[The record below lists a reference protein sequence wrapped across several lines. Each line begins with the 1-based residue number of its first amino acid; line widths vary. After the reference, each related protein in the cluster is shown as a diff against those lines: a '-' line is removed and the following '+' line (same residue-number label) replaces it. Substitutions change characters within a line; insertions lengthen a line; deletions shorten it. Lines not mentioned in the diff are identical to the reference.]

1 MWARACDWEAEGGCF
16 AEDQVRSS
24 VLLRSVCAGRGAI
37 RKWQQASSKLAFATP
52 DLLILRRQFRLVGS
66 NFFSN
71 FETRRVLLGLA
82 QAESLG

>member
-1 MWARACDWEAEGGCF
+1 MSWRRGAMVACF

-24 VLLRSVCAGRGAI
+24 VLLRSVCAAGQGAI